1 MAPLR
6 RIVDIL
12 VCPACKGRLEPAPE
26 ALACAG
32 CRRIYPVVE
41 GVPLLTLF
49 SPGAGTGG
57 AAAGRST
64 RDYEERYQD
73 IDRAR
78 RYNEKY
84 ARQPLK
90 RLSTWRE
97 RAILGRLLARGGP
110 CETLLEVPCGG
121 GRLSAVLAP
130 AAGLLIQADIGLG
143 QVLLARSSAG
153 GGKTGSPPPAEA
165 RGDRKGAAFP
175 QTGGHGEAPGNAG
188 SGPETPLVDGRTG
201 AGRPSRIWIS
211 ASALRLPFADRGVDA
226 AVCIRL
232 AHHLRDQAERE
243 ALLVELLRVARR
255 YVIVTFFDHH
265 AVKNR
270 LRLARG
276 KRSKLTMTAAQV
288 ARLAEAAGAAMIAC
302 PRLSW
307 WGSGHRYALLAR
319 APSA

>member
-1 MAPLR
+1 MEPLR

-32 CRRIYPVVE
+32 CRRVYPVVE

-49 SPGAGTGG
+49 SPGAGPGE

-97 RAILGRLLARGGP
+97 RAILRRLLARGGP
-110 CETLLEVPCGG
+110 CGTLLEVPCGG

-143 QVLLARSSAG
+143 QVLLARSLAG
-153 GGKTGSPPPAEA
+153 GGKTSIRPPAKA
-165 RGDRKGAAFP
+165 RGDWQSAASSAA
-175 QTGGHGEAPGNAG
+175 GEQEREPRSAG
-188 SGPETPLVDGRTG
+188 SGPESPLIDCRTG
-201 AGRPSRIWIS
+201 AGETPRIWMS

-232 AHHLRDQAERE
+232 AHHLRDAAERE

-255 YVIVTFFDHH
+255 YVIVTFFDHD

-307 WGSGHRYALLAR
+307 WGSGHRYALLAK